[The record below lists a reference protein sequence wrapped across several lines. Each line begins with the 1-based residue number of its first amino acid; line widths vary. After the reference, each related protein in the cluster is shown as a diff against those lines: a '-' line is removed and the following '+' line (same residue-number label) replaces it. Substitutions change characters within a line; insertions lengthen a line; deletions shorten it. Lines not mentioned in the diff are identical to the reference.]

1 MNSTS
6 IFYDSLR
13 PKKKQDRPE
22 VHPPDD
28 DLVQVNIVAVPEDDV
43 SLLMHDL
50 LDDGLGHSLDHKL
63 QRRECVHICI
73 IFYVCPMK
81 Y

>member
-1 MNSTS
+1 MNRTS
-6 IFYDSLR
+6 IFFDSLR

-28 DLVQVNIVAVPEDDV
+28 DLVQVNLVAVPEDDV

-50 LDDGLGHSLDHKL
+50 LDDGLDHRL
-63 QRRECVHICI
+63 RRGECVHICI
-73 IFYVCPMK
+73 IFYVCRMK
-81 Y
+81 